1 MSFQKDQVVV
11 ITGAGSGI
19 GRATALAFAS
29 KKARV
34 YLVDVREDRVL
45 AVKNEIEKDH
55 GVAFA
60 KVVDCTKPSE
70 LEQLAGEIFDKEG
83 RIDVLHN
90 NAGVG
95 HMDDIQN
102 TQVADWEWVMNL
114 NFYGV
119 VYGINAFLPFMLK
132 QAGPAHIFNTA
143 SMAGLLGFP
152 RMAPYC
158 ASKFAVVGLSES
170 LNAELADKGISV
182 TAICP
187 GLIKTNISADG
198 RMKYR
203 EGNGQL
209 FERFGGSPDRVAKRI
224 VALVGRSRSVE
235 TVASGTYL
243 LWLLKRL
250 SHRFFSM
257 LLRLSEARENRLH
270 PSPQD
275 SP

>member
-1 MSFQKDQVVV
+1 MRFPPGLVVV

-29 KKARV
+29 RKARV
-34 YLVDVREDRVL
+34 YLVDIREDRL
-45 AVKNEIEKDH
+45 TEVKKEIEKDH
-55 GVAFA
+55 GLAFV
-60 KVVDCTKPSE
+60 KVVDCTSPETLKS
-70 LEQLAGEIFDKEG
+70 LAAEIYEVEG
-83 RIDVLHN
+83 RVDVLHN

-95 HMDDIQN
+95 HMNDIQK
-102 TQVADWEWVMNL
+102 TSIADWEWVMNL

-119 VYGINAFLPFMLK
+119 VYGVEAFLPFMLK
-132 QAGPAHIFNTA
+132 QESRANIFNTA

-170 LNAELADKGISV
+170 LNAELADQGVSV

-198 RMKYR
+198 RMNYR
-203 EGNGQL
+203 EGNANI
-209 FERFGGSPDRVAKRI
+209 FDRFGGSPEKVAKKI
-224 VALVGRSRSVE
+224 VSLVGRSRSVQ

-243 LWLLKRL
+243 LWLIKRL
-250 SHRFFSM
+250 SHRMFSA
-257 LLRLSEARENRLH
+257 LLRRSEARENKKRRQT
-270 PSPQD
+270 QD
-275 SP
+275 LS

>member
-1 MSFQKDQVVV
+1 MRFPPGLVVV

-29 KKARV
+29 RKARV
-34 YLVDVREDRVL
+34 YLVDIREDRL
-45 AVKNEIEKDH
+45 NEVKKEIEKDH
-55 GVAFA
+55 GVAFV
-60 KVVDCTKPSE
+60 KEVDCTKPDALKSLASE
-70 LEQLAGEIFDKEG
+70 VYEAEG

-95 HMDDIQN
+95 HMNDIQK
-102 TQVADWEWVMNL
+102 TSLADWEWVMNL

-119 VYGINAFLPFMLK
+119 VYGIDAFLPYMLK
-132 QAGPAHIFNTA
+132 QNSRANIFNTA

-170 LNAELADKGISV
+170 LNAELADQGVSV

-187 GLIKTNISADG
+187 GLIKTNISDDG
-198 RMKYR
+198 RMNYR
-203 EGNGQL
+203 EGNAHM
-209 FERFGGSPDRVAKRI
+209 FNRFGGKPENVAKRI
-224 VALVGRSRSVE
+224 VSLVGRSRSVQ

-243 LWLLKRL
+243 LWLIKRF
-250 SHRFFSM
+250 SHRLFSAM
-257 LLRLSEARENRLH
+257 LRKSEAHENKKRRQV
-270 PSPQD
+270 QD
-275 SP
+275 PA

>member
-1 MSFQKDQVVV
+1 MSVPPGLVVV

-29 KKARV
+29 RKARV
-34 YLVDVREDRVL
+34 YLVDIREDRL
-45 AVKNEIEKDH
+45 NDVKKEIEKDH
-55 GVAFA
+55 GVAFV
-60 KVVDCTKPSE
+60 KVVDCTDADALKS
-70 LEQLAGEIFDKEG
+70 LAEEIHTQEG
-83 RIDVLHN
+83 KVDVLHN

-95 HMDDIQN
+95 HMNDIQK
-102 TQVADWEWVMNL
+102 TSLADWEWVMTL

-119 VYGINAFLPFMLK
+119 VYGIDAFLPFMLK
-132 QAGPAHIFNTA
+132 QKTPANIFNTA

-170 LNAELADKGISV
+170 LNAELADQGVSV

-198 RMKYR
+198 RMNYR
-203 EGNGQL
+203 ASNANM
-209 FERFGGSPDRVAKRI
+209 FDRFGGRPEKVAGRI
-224 VALVGRSRSVE
+224 VSLVGRSRSVQ

-250 SHRFFSM
+250 SHRLFSS
-257 LLRLSEARENRLH
+257 LLRMSERSENRRQR
-270 PSPQD
+270 PQD
-275 SP
+275 PQ